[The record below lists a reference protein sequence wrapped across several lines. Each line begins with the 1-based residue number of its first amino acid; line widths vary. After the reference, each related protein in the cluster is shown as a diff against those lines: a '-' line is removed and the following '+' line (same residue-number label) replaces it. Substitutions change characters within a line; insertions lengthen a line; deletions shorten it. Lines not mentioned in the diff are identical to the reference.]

1 MHWRRTLGRGPS
13 HTDRDIAAR
22 VAIEA
27 EETWVPLPDLDDEA
41 FARIPAGLRSNLYG
55 TASQVDLR
63 RGRLAQ
69 VQPGAYRQQHAAI
82 VQARRT
88 ATGRIRGQHLAILLD
103 AAREDLGARN
113 STPTTQLP
121 HPAAV

>member
-22 VAIEA
+22 VVIEA
-27 EETWVPLPDLDDEA
+27 EEAWVPLPDLDDEA
-41 FARIPAGLRSNLYG
+41 YERIPAGLRSNLYG

-69 VQPGAYRQQHAAI
+69 VQPSAYRQQLHAAI
-82 VQARRT
+82 GQAPRT
-88 ATGRIRGQHLAILLD
+88 ATAGS
-103 AAREDLGARN
+103 AA
-113 STPTTQLP
+113 ST
-121 HPAAV
+121 